1 MADFDQETLAYI
13 RNNNLIGIKAG
24 SEREKFLPIWMVLVD
39 DRIFARSW
47 GFGERSW
54 YNTFLT
60 DAYGQIQCGDKVTA
74 IRASVPEEDES
85 LQDRISQA
93 YLDKYDK
100 GENSFYASGII
111 KPEHVAKT
119 MEFKPIE

>member
-24 SEREKFLPIWMVLVD
+24 SEREKFLPIWKVLVD
-39 DRIFARSW
+39 DRVFARSW
-47 GFGERSW
+47 GFGKRSW
-54 YNTFLT
+54 FNTFLNN
-60 DAYGQIQCGDKVTA
+60 ANGQIQCGDKITA
-74 IRASVPEEDES
+74 IRASIPEESEN
-85 LQDRISQA
+85 LQERISQA

-100 GENSFYASGII
+100 GENSFYARGII

-119 MEFKPIE
+119 MEFKPVD